1 MIVVAL
7 LAFAILAGFVHVWV
21 TLLDDV
27 DKKDDFCYDCPHG
40 FCLAEPETEKC
51 LKWRVTNEDK
61 DNEPADN

>member
-21 TLLDDV
+21 NLLDDV

-40 FCLAEPETEKC
+40 FCLAVPESDKC
-51 LKWRVTNEDK
+51 LKWRDK
-61 DNEPADN
+61 HENKDSKSIDD